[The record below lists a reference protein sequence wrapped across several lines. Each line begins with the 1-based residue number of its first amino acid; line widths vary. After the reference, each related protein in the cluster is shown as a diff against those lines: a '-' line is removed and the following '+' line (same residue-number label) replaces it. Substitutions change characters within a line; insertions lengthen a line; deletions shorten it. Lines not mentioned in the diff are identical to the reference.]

1 MSSATSDLDLAI
13 GLLRATP
20 THENRAE
27 EQLRAWAGIA
37 LAYGDELAAGA
48 GTDDITDHVP
58 IVERSGGIGDGELL
72 LAEYSHGTV
81 TIFADALNRVEELAR
96 AKGWPVTPESLRRAA
111 VAHELAHHRLDV
123 RELNRRLGHTAVRL
137 GPFRVRGHV
146 VGADEI
152 AAHRFAHHR
161 SGLGVSP
168 LLITAA
174 LTGGR

>member
-1 MSSATSDLDLAI
+1 MSAGSSDLDLATR
-13 GLLRATP
+13 LLRATP
-20 THENRAE
+20 THEHRAV
-27 EQLRAWAGIA
+27 EQLRAWAGVA

-48 GTDDITDHVP
+48 DIDTGDVRV
-58 IVERSGGIGDGELL
+58 VEREGGVGDGELL
-72 LAEYSHGTV
+72 LAEYSRGAV
-81 TIFADALNRVEELAR
+81 TLYTDSLRRVEELAR
-96 AKGWPVTPESLRRAA
+96 AKGWPVTGESLRRAA

-123 RELNRRLGHTAVRL
+123 RELNRRLGHTAARL

-146 VGADEI
+146 AGADEI

-174 LTGGR
+174 LAEGY